1 MREKIRSRVSRTQDK
16 TVYSPR
22 AESYLFPGNDYV
34 PKSYFWKGPTM
45 GHPKMGI
52 LNLARGGSGFIFTL
66 FDQKLTFPFSLK
78 LRGRGN

>member
-1 MREKIRSRVSRTQDK
+1 MLFRF
-16 TVYSPR
+16 SPR

-34 PKSYFWKGPTM
+34 AKSYFWKGPTM

-52 LNLARGGSGFIFTL
+52 FNLASGGSGFFSP
-66 FDQKLTFPFSLK
+66 FFYEKLTFPFSIK